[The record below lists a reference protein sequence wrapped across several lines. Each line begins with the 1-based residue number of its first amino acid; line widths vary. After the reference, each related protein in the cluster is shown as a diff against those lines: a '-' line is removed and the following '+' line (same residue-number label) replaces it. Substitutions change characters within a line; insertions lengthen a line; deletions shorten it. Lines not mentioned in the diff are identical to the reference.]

1 MKNLIRKTLFCSAL
15 IIQLAN
21 ADAQHTLLQQTI
33 DKIENSRN
41 LTYTCIELFKNPA
54 ADDTTIYQN
63 HAEFLKM
70 PGDSIYGFFFK
81 IKQNQLAG
89 LYKGAINIDTYYGQD
104 ILNISFYDSTYRI
117 SKPDTKYSG
126 FRTSLPGNVKWIKDL
141 LNHNPSKIKQVAD
154 TTINRSACRHF
165 IFNLYDS
172 VVDNKRMYHNLH
184 LFIYNSSS
192 LPACIIF
199 EGISKL
205 SEGTYFIDY
214 NKSTYSDYRLNRDDM
229 DIRSAAIPDGFHPPR
244 EQSPLLASGTT
255 APDWTLFSTD
265 GKKLTLSDLKGKVVL
280 LDFSFIGC
288 GNCMSALNP
297 MNALHE
303 KYKDKNVVIA
313 SIFFRDKSD
322 VVKKFVRNYNIKY
335 PVYVDANSEVTKSYR
350 VPGGPYFYFID
361 KEGKIQKVIEG
372 YYSNVFEKET
382 ASILDNLL
390 NN

>member
-1 MKNLIRKTLFCSAL
+1 
-15 IIQLAN
+15 
-21 ADAQHTLLQQTI
+21 
-33 DKIENSRN
+33 
-41 LTYTCIELFKNPA
+41 
-54 ADDTTIYQN
+54 
-63 HAEFLKM
+63 
-70 PGDSIYGFFFK
+70 
-81 IKQNQLAG
+81 
-89 LYKGAINIDTYYGQD
+89 
-104 ILNISFYDSTYRI
+104 
-117 SKPDTKYSG
+117 
-126 FRTSLPGNVKWIKDL
+126 
-141 LNHNPSKIKQVAD
+141 
-154 TTINRSACRHF
+154 
-165 IFNLYDS
+165 
-172 VVDNKRMYHNLH
+172 
-184 LFIYNSSS
+184 
-192 LPACIIF
+192 
-199 EGISKL
+199 
-205 SEGTYFIDY
+205 
-214 NKSTYSDYRLNRDDM
+214 
-229 DIRSAAIPDGFHPPR
+229 
-244 EQSPLLASGTT
+244 LASGTT